1 MDITLTSL
9 ETEHSTLLK
18 GKIASQIALKG
29 GWLPFSRYM
38 ELALYEPGMGY
49 YSAGAHKLG
58 AGGDFTT
65 APELS
70 PLFGAAIC
78 STLLPVLEGL
88 KEKGL
93 PTQILEFGAGTGKLA
108 TSILTRLN
116 DLGFHLDRYDIIEI
130 SPDLAQR
137 QQERIRNTIGQLH
150 LKTQCNWLT
159 ELPNFKGIILAN
171 EVIDAIPCDA
181 IIYQN
186 GFWYWYGVA
195 FESDKLTWRIGS
207 PVEQHLLPEIL
218 LNGNF
223 SEGYVTELHTTA
235 NAWIQ
240 QVAKHLD
247 AGLFLTFD
255 YGFPEGEYYHP
266 QRLEGTLMAHHR
278 HHAIQDPFHLPGL
291 CDLTTHVEWS
301 QIARSALAEN
311 VDDVYLTNQ
320 AAYLLDA
327 GIGDIA
333 LEIGNPSDP
342 ETFLPISN
350 SLQKLLSEAEMGELF
365 KAFAFSKK
373 LESLLPGYVLED
385 LPGLRG
391 RNRLQTLVL

>member
-9 ETEHSTLLK
+9 ETEHSELLK
-18 GKIASQIALKG
+18 AKIASQIASQG
-29 GWLPFSRYM
+29 GWIPFSRYM
-38 ELALYEPGMGY
+38 EMALYEPGMGY

-58 AGGDFTT
+58 PGGDFTT

-78 STLLPVLEGL
+78 STLIPVLEGL
-88 KEKGL
+88 KAQNL

-108 TSILTRLN
+108 SSILTRLH
-116 DLGFHLDRYDIIEI
+116 DLNFTLDRYDIVEI

-137 QQERIRNTIGQLH
+137 QQEHISNTILQFDSQTH
-150 LKTQCNWLT
+150 CHWPS
-159 ELPNFKGIILAN
+159 ELPKDFKGVILAN
-171 EVIDAIPCDA
+171 EVIDAIPCDV

-195 FESDKLTWRIGS
+195 FENGKLLWKTGL
-207 PVEQHLLPEIL
+207 PVEQNLLPETL
-218 LNGNF
+218 LSGNF
-223 SEGYVTELHTTA
+223 SEGYVTELHAPA
-235 NAWIQ
+235 NAWMR
-240 QVAKHLD
+240 QVAKHLHS
-247 AGLFLTFD
+247 GLFLTLD

-291 CDLTTHVEWS
+291 CDLTTHVDWS
-301 QIARSALAEN
+301 QIARAALEEN
-311 VDDVYLTNQ
+311 ADDVYLTNQ

-333 LEIGNPSDP
+333 LEIGDPSNP
-342 ETFLPISN
+342 EMFLPISN
-350 SLQKLLSEAEMGELF
+350 ALQKLLSEAEMGELF
-365 KAFAFSKK
+365 KAFAFSKN
-373 LESLLPGYVLED
+373 LDGLLPGYTLED

-391 RNRLQTLVL
+391 RNRL

>member
-9 ETEHSTLLK
+9 ETEHSRLLK
-18 GKIASQIALKG
+18 DKIAAQIAFEG
-29 GWLPFSRYM
+29 GWIAFSRYM
-38 ELALYEPGMGY
+38 EMALYEPGMGY

-108 TSILTRLN
+108 TSILTRLS
-116 DLGFHLDRYDIIEI
+116 DLGFSLDQYNIIEI

-137 QQERIRNTIGQLH
+137 QKECIANVVRDLGLS
-150 LKTQCNWLT
+150 TQCTWLS
-159 ELPNFKGIILAN
+159 ELPNDFKGVILAN

-181 IIYQN
+181 IIFQN
-186 GFWYWYGVA
+186 GFWYWYGVTFKENA
-195 FESDKLTWRIGS
+195 LLWKAGK
-207 PVEQHLLPEIL
+207 PVAQDLLPESL
-218 LNGNF
+218 LSGNF
-223 SEGYVTELHTTA
+223 SEGYVTELHIPA
-235 NAWIQ
+235 NAWMH
-240 QVAKHLD
+240 QVAKHLNT
-247 AGLFLTFD
+247 GLFLTFD
-255 YGFPEGEYYHP
+255 YGFPESEYYHP

-278 HHAIQDPFHLPGL
+278 HHAIQDPFYLPGL
-291 CDLTTHVEWS
+291 CDLTTHVDWS

-311 VDDVYLTNQ
+311 VDDVFLTNQ

-333 LEIGNPSDP
+333 LEIGDPSNP

-365 KAFAFSKK
+365 KAFAFTKNLSN
-373 LESLLPGYVLED
+373 LLPGFTPED

-391 RNRLQTLVL
+391 RNRL

>member
-18 GKIASQIALKG
+18 AKIASQIASQG
-29 GWLPFSRYM
+29 GWIPFSRYM
-38 ELALYEPGMGY
+38 EMALYEPGMGY

-58 AGGDFTT
+58 SGGDFTT

-78 STLLPVLEGL
+78 STLIPVLEGL
-88 KEKGL
+88 KAQSL
-93 PTQILEFGAGTGKLA
+93 PAQILEFGAGTGKLA
-108 TSILTRLN
+108 SSILTRLH
-116 DLGFHLDRYDIIEI
+116 DLHFTLDRYDIVEI

-137 QQERIRNTIGQLH
+137 QQERVSSTILQLDSQ
-150 LKTQCNWLT
+150 TQCHWLS
-159 ELPNFKGIILAN
+159 ELPKDFKGVILAN

-181 IIYQN
+181 IMYQA
-186 GFWYWYGVA
+186 GFWYWYGVT
-195 FESDKLTWRIGS
+195 FEDGQLAWKIGL
-207 PVEQHLLPEIL
+207 PVEQNLLPETL

-223 SEGYVTELHTTA
+223 SEGYVTELHAPA
-235 NAWIQ
+235 NAWVR
-240 QVAKHLD
+240 QVAKHLHS
-247 AGLFLTFD
+247 GLFLTLD

-291 CDLTTHVEWS
+291 CDLTTHVDWS
-301 QIARSALAEN
+301 QIARTALAEN
-311 VDDVYLTNQ
+311 ADDVYLTNQ
-320 AAYLLDA
+320 ATYLLDA
-327 GIGDIA
+327 GISDLA
-333 LEIGNPSDP
+333 LEIGDPNNP

-350 SLQKLLSEAEMGELF
+350 ALQKLLSEAEMGELF
-365 KAFAFSKK
+365 KAFAFSKN
-373 LESLLPGYVLED
+373 LDRLLPGYILED

-391 RNRLQTLVL
+391 RNRL

>member
-9 ETEHSTLLK
+9 EMEHSKLLGSK
-18 GKIASQIALKG
+18 IATEIASQG
-29 GWLPFSRYM
+29 GWIAFSRYM
-38 ELALYEPGMGY
+38 EMALYEPGMGY

-58 AGGDFTT
+58 VGGDFTT

-70 PLFGAAIC
+70 PLFGAAIV
-78 STLLPVLEGL
+78 STILPILEGL
-88 KEKGL
+88 KAQGL
-93 PTQILEFGAGTGKLA
+93 PAKILEFGAGTGKLA
-108 TSILTRLN
+108 ESILTRLN
-116 DLGFHLDRYDIIEI
+116 DLGFQLDGYDIIEI
-130 SPDLAQR
+130 SPDLTQR
-137 QQERIRNTIGQLH
+137 QQERLH
-150 LKTQCNWLT
+150 KLAAELELSTKCSWLSSLT
-159 ELPNFKGIILAN
+159 ENFKGVILAN

-186 GFWYWYGVA
+186 GFWYWYGVSFA
-195 FESDKLTWRIGS
+195 EDKFFWKTGK
-207 PVEQHLLPEIL
+207 PVEQALLPESL
-218 LNGNF
+218 LSGNF
-223 SEGYVTELHTTA
+223 SEGYVTELHPQA
-235 NAWIQ
+235 NAWIRQ
-240 QVAKHLD
+240 IAKQLD

-255 YGFPEGEYYHP
+255 YGFPESEYYHP
-266 QRLEGTLMAHHR
+266 QRIEGTLMAHHR
-278 HHAIQDPFHLPGL
+278 HHAIQDPFYLPGL
-291 CDLTTHVEWS
+291 CDLTTHVEWA

-320 AAYLLDA
+320 AAFLLDA

-333 LEIGNPSDP
+333 LEIGDPSNP

-373 LESLLPGYVLED
+373 LGALLPGYVLED

-391 RNRLQTLVL
+391 RNRL

>member
-9 ETEHSTLLK
+9 ETEHSKLL
-18 GKIASQIALKG
+18 GSKIATEITSQG
-29 GWLPFSRYM
+29 GWIPFSRYM
-38 ELALYEPGMGY
+38 EMALYEPGMGY

-70 PLFGAAIC
+70 PLFGAAIV
-78 STLLPVLEGL
+78 SSILPVLEGL
-88 KEKGL
+88 KAQGL
-93 PTQILEFGAGTGKLA
+93 PARILEFGAGTGKLA
-108 TSILTRLN
+108 ESILSRLD
-116 DLGFHLDRYDIIEI
+116 DLGFQLDSYDIIEI
-130 SPDLAQR
+130 SPDLTQR
-137 QQERIRNTIGQLH
+137 QQERLHQLA
-150 LKTQCNWLT
+150 T
-159 ELPNFKGIILAN
+159 ELGLSTKCSWLSSLPKNFKGVILAN

-186 GFWYWYGVA
+186 GFWYWYGVSFA
-195 FESDKLTWRIGS
+195 DEKCFWKVGR
-207 PVEQHLLPEIL
+207 PVEQALLPESL
-218 LNGNF
+218 LTGNF
-223 SEGYVTELHTTA
+223 SEGYVTELHPQA
-235 NAWIQ
+235 NAWIGQ
-240 QVAKHLD
+240 IAEQLD

-255 YGFPEGEYYHP
+255 YGFPESEYYHP
-266 QRLEGTLMAHHR
+266 QRIEGTLMAHHR
-278 HHAIQDPFHLPGL
+278 HHAIQDPFYLPGL
-291 CDLTTHVEWS
+291 CDLTSHVEWT
-301 QIARSALAEN
+301 QIARSVLAEN

-320 AAYLLDA
+320 AAFLLDA

-333 LEIGNPSDP
+333 LEIGDPSHP

-373 LESLLPGYVLED
+373 LDDLLPGSVLED

-391 RNRLQTLVL
+391 RNRL

>member
-9 ETEHSTLLK
+9 EMEHSKLLGSK
-18 GKIASQIALKG
+18 IATEIASQG
-29 GWLPFSRYM
+29 GWIAFSRYM
-38 ELALYEPGMGY
+38 EMALYEPGMGY

-70 PLFGAAIC
+70 PLFGAAIV
-78 STLLPVLEGL
+78 SAILPVLEGL
-88 KEKGL
+88 KAQGL
-93 PTQILEFGAGTGKLA
+93 PAKILEFGAGTGKLA
-108 TSILTRLN
+108 ESILTRLN
-116 DLGFHLDRYDIIEI
+116 DLGFQLDGYDIIEI
-130 SPDLAQR
+130 SPDLTQR
-137 QQERIRNTIGQLH
+137 QQERLH
-150 LKTQCNWLT
+150 KLAAELELSTKCSWLSSLT
-159 ELPNFKGIILAN
+159 ENFKGVILAN

-186 GFWYWYGVA
+186 GFWYWYGVSFA
-195 FESDKLTWRIGS
+195 EDKFFWKTGK
-207 PVEQHLLPEIL
+207 PVEQALLPESL
-218 LNGNF
+218 LSGNF
-223 SEGYVTELHTTA
+223 SEGYVTELHPQA
-235 NAWIQ
+235 NAWIRQ
-240 QVAKHLD
+240 IAKQLD

-255 YGFPEGEYYHP
+255 YGFPESEYYHP
-266 QRLEGTLMAHHR
+266 QRIEGTLMAHHR
-278 HHAIQDPFHLPGL
+278 HHAIQDPFYLPGL
-291 CDLTTHVEWS
+291 CDLTTHVEWA

-320 AAYLLDA
+320 AAFLLDA

-333 LEIGNPSDP
+333 LEIGDPSNP

-373 LESLLPGYVLED
+373 LDDLLPGYVLED

-391 RNRLQTLVL
+391 RNRL

>member
-9 ETEHSTLLK
+9 EMEHSKLLGSK
-18 GKIASQIALKG
+18 IATEIASQG
-29 GWLPFSRYM
+29 GWIPFSRYM
-38 ELALYEPGMGY
+38 EMALYEPGMGY

-70 PLFGAAIC
+70 PLFGAAIV
-78 STLLPVLEGL
+78 SAILPVLEGL
-88 KEKGL
+88 KAQGL
-93 PTQILEFGAGTGKLA
+93 PAKILEFGAGTGKLA
-108 TSILTRLN
+108 ESILTRLN
-116 DLGFHLDRYDIIEI
+116 DLGFQLDGYDIIEI
-130 SPDLAQR
+130 SPDLTQR
-137 QQERIRNTIGQLH
+137 QQERLH
-150 LKTQCNWLT
+150 KLAAELELSTKCSWLSSLS
-159 ELPNFKGIILAN
+159 ENFKGVILAN

-186 GFWYWYGVA
+186 GFWYWCGVSFA
-195 FESDKLTWRIGS
+195 EDKFFWKTGK
-207 PVEQHLLPEIL
+207 PVEQALLPESL
-218 LNGNF
+218 LSGNF
-223 SEGYVTELHTTA
+223 SEGYVTELHPQA
-235 NAWIQ
+235 NAWIRQ
-240 QVAKHLD
+240 IAKHLD

-255 YGFPEGEYYHP
+255 YGFPESEYYHP
-266 QRLEGTLMAHHR
+266 QRIEGTLMAHHR
-278 HHAIQDPFHLPGL
+278 HHAIQDPFYLPGL
-291 CDLTTHVEWS
+291 CDLTTHVEWA

-320 AAYLLDA
+320 AAFLLDA

-333 LEIGNPSDP
+333 LEIGDPSNP

-373 LESLLPGYVLED
+373 LDVLLPGYVLED
-385 LPGLRG
+385 LRGLRG
-391 RNRLQTLVL
+391 RNRL

>member
-9 ETEHSTLLK
+9 EMEHSKLLGSK
-18 GKIASQIALKG
+18 IATEIASQG
-29 GWLPFSRYM
+29 GWIAFSRYM
-38 ELALYEPGMGY
+38 EMALYEPGMGY

-58 AGGDFTT
+58 AGGDFIT

-70 PLFGAAIC
+70 PLFGAAIV
-78 STLLPVLEGL
+78 STILPVLEGL
-88 KEKGL
+88 KAQGVPAK
-93 PTQILEFGAGTGKLA
+93 ILEFGAGTGKLA
-108 TSILTRLN
+108 ESILTRLN
-116 DLGFHLDRYDIIEI
+116 DLGFQLDGYDIIEI
-130 SPDLAQR
+130 SPDLTQR
-137 QQERIRNTIGQLH
+137 QQERLH
-150 LKTQCNWLT
+150 KLTAELELSTKCSWLSSLT
-159 ELPNFKGIILAN
+159 ENFKGVILAN

-186 GFWYWYGVA
+186 GFWYWYGVSFA
-195 FESDKLTWRIGS
+195 EDKFFWKTGK
-207 PVEQHLLPEIL
+207 PVEQALLPESL
-218 LNGNF
+218 LSGNF
-223 SEGYVTELHTTA
+223 SEGYVTELHPQA
-235 NAWIQ
+235 NAWIRQ
-240 QVAKHLD
+240 IAKQLD

-255 YGFPEGEYYHP
+255 YGFPESEYYHP
-266 QRLEGTLMAHHR
+266 QRIEGTLMAHHR
-278 HHAIQDPFHLPGL
+278 HHAIQDPFYLPGL
-291 CDLTTHVEWS
+291 CDLTTHVEWA

-320 AAYLLDA
+320 AAFLLDA

-333 LEIGNPSDP
+333 LEIGDPSNP

-373 LESLLPGYVLED
+373 LGALLPGYVLED

-391 RNRLQTLVL
+391 RNRL

>member
-9 ETEHSTLLK
+9 EMEHSKLLGSK
-18 GKIASQIALKG
+18 IATEIASQG
-29 GWLPFSRYM
+29 GWIAFSRYM
-38 ELALYEPGMGY
+38 EMALYEPGMGY

-58 AGGDFTT
+58 AGGDFIT

-70 PLFGAAIC
+70 PLFGAAIV
-78 STLLPVLEGL
+78 STILPVLEGL
-88 KEKGL
+88 KAQGL
-93 PTQILEFGAGTGKLA
+93 PAKILEFGAGTGKLA
-108 TSILTRLN
+108 ESILTRLN
-116 DLGFHLDRYDIIEI
+116 DLGFQLDGYDIIEI
-130 SPDLAQR
+130 SPDLTQR
-137 QQERIRNTIGQLH
+137 QQERLH
-150 LKTQCNWLT
+150 KLTAELELSTKCSWLSSLS
-159 ELPNFKGIILAN
+159 ENFKGVILAN

-186 GFWYWYGVA
+186 GFWYWYGVSFA
-195 FESDKLTWRIGS
+195 EDKYFWKTGK
-207 PVEQHLLPEIL
+207 PVEQALLPESL
-218 LNGNF
+218 LSGNF
-223 SEGYVTELHTTA
+223 SEGYVTELHPQA
-235 NAWIQ
+235 NAWIRQ
-240 QVAKHLD
+240 IAKQLD

-255 YGFPEGEYYHP
+255 YGFPESEYYHP
-266 QRLEGTLMAHHR
+266 QRIEGTLMAHHR
-278 HHAIQDPFHLPGL
+278 HHAIQDPFYLPGL
-291 CDLTTHVEWS
+291 CDLTTHVEWA

-320 AAYLLDA
+320 AAFLLDA

-333 LEIGNPSDP
+333 LEIGDPSNP

-373 LESLLPGYVLED
+373 LDDLLPGYVLED

-391 RNRLQTLVL
+391 RNRL

>member
-9 ETEHSTLLK
+9 ETEHSQLLSN
-18 GKIASQIALKG
+18 KIASQITSEG
-29 GWLPFSRYM
+29 GWMAFSRYM
-38 ELALYEPGMGY
+38 EMALYEPGMGY

-65 APELS
+65 SPELS

-88 KEKGL
+88 QAKGL

-108 TSILTRLN
+108 QSILTRLN
-116 DLGFHLDRYDIIEI
+116 GLGFSLDRYDIIEI

-137 QQERIRNTIGQLH
+137 QKELLDKTLADTRAS
-150 LKTQCNWLT
+150 TQCQWLSA
-159 ELPNFKGIILAN
+159 LPENYQGIILAN

-181 IIYQN
+181 IIFQN
-186 GFWYWYGVA
+186 GFWYWHGVI
-195 FESDKLTWRIGS
+195 FEDGKFAWKAGK
-207 PVEQHLLPEIL
+207 PVEQNLLPESL
-218 LNGNF
+218 LGGNF
-223 SEGYVTELHTTA
+223 SEGYVTELHTPA
-235 NAWIQ
+235 NAWMH
-240 QVAKHLD
+240 QVAKHLET
-247 AGLFLTFD
+247 GLFLTFD
-255 YGFPEGEYYHP
+255 YGFPESEYYHP

-278 HHAIQDPFHLPGL
+278 HHAIQDPFYLPGL

-311 VDDVYLTNQ
+311 ADDVYLSNQ
-320 AAYLLDA
+320 AGYLLDA

-333 LEIGNPSDP
+333 LEIGDPSNP

-350 SLQKLLSEAEMGELF
+350 ALQKLLSEAEMGELF
-365 KAFAFSKK
+365 KVFAFSKN
-373 LESLLPGYVLED
+373 LNAILPGYALED

-391 RNRLQTLVL
+391 RNRL

>member
-9 ETEHSTLLK
+9 EMEHSKLLGSK
-18 GKIASQIALKG
+18 IATEIASQG
-29 GWLPFSRYM
+29 GWIAFSRYM
-38 ELALYEPGMGY
+38 EMALYEPGMGY

-70 PLFGAAIC
+70 PLFGAAIV
-78 STLLPVLEGL
+78 STILPVLEGL
-88 KEKGL
+88 KAQGL
-93 PTQILEFGAGTGKLA
+93 PAKILEFGAGTGKLA
-108 TSILTRLN
+108 ESILTRLN
-116 DLGFHLDRYDIIEI
+116 DLGFQLDGYDIIEI
-130 SPDLAQR
+130 SPDLTQR
-137 QQERIRNTIGQLH
+137 QQERLH
-150 LKTQCNWLT
+150 KLASELELSTKCSWLSSLT
-159 ELPNFKGIILAN
+159 ENFKGVILAN

-186 GFWYWYGVA
+186 GFWYWCGVSFA
-195 FESDKLTWRIGS
+195 EDKFFWKTGK
-207 PVEQHLLPEIL
+207 PVEQALLPESL
-218 LNGNF
+218 LSGNF
-223 SEGYVTELHTTA
+223 SEGYVTELHPQA
-235 NAWIQ
+235 NAWIRQ
-240 QVAKHLD
+240 IAKQLD

-255 YGFPEGEYYHP
+255 YGFPESEYYHP
-266 QRLEGTLMAHHR
+266 QRIEGTLMAHHR
-278 HHAIQDPFHLPGL
+278 HHAIQDPFYLPGL
-291 CDLTTHVEWS
+291 CDLTTHVEWA

-320 AAYLLDA
+320 AAFLLDA

-333 LEIGNPSDP
+333 LEIGDPSNP

-373 LESLLPGYVLED
+373 LDDLLPGYVLED

-391 RNRLQTLVL
+391 RNRL

>member
-9 ETEHSTLLK
+9 ETEHSELLK
-18 GKIASQIALKG
+18 AKIASQIASQG

-38 ELALYEPGMGY
+38 EMALYEPGMGY

-88 KEKGL
+88 QEKGL
-93 PTQILEFGAGTGKLA
+93 QTQILEFGAGTGKLA
-108 TSILTRLN
+108 TSIMGRLH
-116 DLGFHLDRYDIIEI
+116 DLGFSLDRYDIIEI

-137 QQERIRNTIGQLH
+137 QQERISGLVQELNLP
-150 LKTQCNWLT
+150 TQCHWLS
-159 ELPNFKGIILAN
+159 ELPKKFRGVILAN

-186 GFWYWYGVA
+186 GFWYQYGVC
-195 FESDKLTWRIGS
+195 FENEKLLWKAGS
-207 PVEQHLLPEIL
+207 PIAQDLLPDNL
-218 LNGNF
+218 LTGNF
-223 SEGYVTELHTTA
+223 SEGYITELHSPA
-235 NAWIQ
+235 NAWMR
-240 QVAKHLD
+240 QVAKQLD
-247 AGLFLTFD
+247 TGLFLTFD

-266 QRLEGTLMAHHR
+266 QRGEGTLMAHHR

-301 QIARSALAEN
+301 QIARSALIEDA
-311 VDDVYLTNQ
+311 DDVYLTNQ

-365 KAFAFSKK
+365 KAFAFSKN
-373 LESLLPGYVLED
+373 LQGLLPGHSLED

-391 RNRLQTLVL
+391 RNRL

>member
-9 ETEHSTLLK
+9 EMEHSKLLGSK
-18 GKIASQIALKG
+18 IATEIASQG
-29 GWLPFSRYM
+29 GWIAFSRYM
-38 ELALYEPGMGY
+38 EMALYEPGMGY

-70 PLFGAAIC
+70 PLFGAAIV
-78 STLLPVLEGL
+78 STILPVLEGL
-88 KEKGL
+88 KAQGL
-93 PTQILEFGAGTGKLA
+93 PAKILEFGAGTGKLA
-108 TSILTRLN
+108 ESILTRLN
-116 DLGFHLDRYDIIEI
+116 DLGFQLDGYDIIEI
-130 SPDLAQR
+130 SPDLTQR
-137 QQERIRNTIGQLH
+137 QQERLH
-150 LKTQCNWLT
+150 KLTAELELSTKCSWLSSLS
-159 ELPNFKGIILAN
+159 ENFKGVILAN

-186 GFWYWYGVA
+186 GFWYWYGVSFA
-195 FESDKLTWRIGS
+195 EDKFFWKTGK
-207 PVEQHLLPEIL
+207 PVEQALLPESL
-218 LNGNF
+218 LSGNF
-223 SEGYVTELHTTA
+223 SEGYVTELHPQA
-235 NAWIQ
+235 NAWIRQ
-240 QVAKHLD
+240 IAKHLD

-255 YGFPEGEYYHP
+255 YGFPESEYYHP
-266 QRLEGTLMAHHR
+266 QRIEGTLMAHHR
-278 HHAIQDPFHLPGL
+278 HHAIQDPFYLPGL
-291 CDLTTHVEWS
+291 CDLTTHVEWA

-320 AAYLLDA
+320 AAFLLDA

-333 LEIGNPSDP
+333 LEIGDPSNP

-373 LESLLPGYVLED
+373 LDDLLPGYVLED

-391 RNRLQTLVL
+391 RNRL

>member
-9 ETEHSTLLK
+9 ETEHSRLLK
-18 GKIASQIALKG
+18 DKIAAQIAFEG
-29 GWLPFSRYM
+29 GWIAFSRYM
-38 ELALYEPGMGY
+38 EIALYEPGMGY

-108 TSILTRLN
+108 TSILTRLS
-116 DLGFHLDRYDIIEI
+116 DLGFSLDQYSIIEI

-137 QQERIRNTIGQLH
+137 QKECIANVVRDLGLS
-150 LKTQCNWLT
+150 TQCTWLS
-159 ELPNFKGIILAN
+159 ELPNDFKGVILAN

-181 IIYQN
+181 IIFQN
-186 GFWYWYGVA
+186 GFWYWYGVTFKENA
-195 FESDKLTWRIGS
+195 LLWKAGK
-207 PVEQHLLPEIL
+207 PVAQDLLPESL
-218 LNGNF
+218 LSGNF
-223 SEGYVTELHTTA
+223 SEGYVTELHIPA
-235 NAWIQ
+235 NAWMH
-240 QVAKHLD
+240 QVAKHLNT
-247 AGLFLTFD
+247 GLFLTFD
-255 YGFPEGEYYHP
+255 YGFPESEYYHP

-278 HHAIQDPFHLPGL
+278 HHAIQDPFYLPGL
-291 CDLTTHVEWS
+291 CDLTTHVDWS

-311 VDDVYLTNQ
+311 VDDVFLTNQ

-333 LEIGNPSDP
+333 LEIGDPSNP

-365 KAFAFSKK
+365 KAFAFTKNLSN
-373 LESLLPGYVLED
+373 LLPGFTPED

-391 RNRLQTLVL
+391 RNRL

>member
-9 ETEHSTLLK
+9 ETAHTELLSQ
-18 GKIASQIALKG
+18 KIMAETTANG
-29 GWLPFSRYM
+29 GWMAFSRYM
-38 ELALYEPGMGY
+38 EMALYEPGMGY

-70 PLFGAAIC
+70 PLFGYAIVE
-78 STLLPVLEGL
+78 TLLPILEGL
-88 KEKGL
+88 QAQGH

-108 TSILTRLN
+108 ESILSRLHE
-116 DLGFHLDRYDIIEI
+116 LGFSLDHYDIIEI

-137 QQERIRNTIGQLH
+137 QEERLKQLSED
-150 LKTQCNWLT
+150 LNLSTQCRWLSS
-159 ELPNFKGIILAN
+159 LPNNFKGIILAN

-181 IIYQN
+181 IIFQN
-186 GFWYWYGVA
+186 GFWYWQGV
-195 FESDKLTWRIGS
+195 SIIDGKLAWAAGK
-207 PVEQHLLPEIL
+207 PVEQDLLPEAL
-218 LNGNF
+218 LTGNF
-223 SEGYVTELHTTA
+223 SEGYVTELHAPA
-235 NAWIQ
+235 NAWMQ

-247 AGLFLTFD
+247 TGLFLTFD
-255 YGFPEGEYYHP
+255 YGFPESEYYHA

-301 QIARSALAEN
+301 QIARSALSEG
-311 VDDVYLTNQ
+311 VDDVYLSNQ
-320 AAYLLDA
+320 ASYLLDA

-333 LEIGNPSDP
+333 LEIGDPSNP

-350 SLQKLLSEAEMGELF
+350 ALQKLLSEAEMGELF
-365 KAFAFSKK
+365 KVFAFSKK
-373 LESLLPGYVLED
+373 LQDLLPDHTLED

-391 RNRLQTLVL
+391 RNRL

>member
-9 ETEHSTLLK
+9 ETEHSALLK
-18 GKIASQIALKG
+18 AKIASQIASQG

-38 ELALYEPGMGY
+38 EIALYEPGMGY

-65 APELS
+65 APELT

-88 KEKGL
+88 KQKGL

-137 QQERIRNTIGQLH
+137 QQERISSTIQKLN
-150 LKTQCNWLT
+150 LKTQFHWLS
-159 ELPNFKGIILAN
+159 ELPKNFKGIILAN

-181 IIYQN
+181 IIFKD
-186 GFWYWYGVA
+186 GFWYWHGVA
-195 FESDKLTWRIGS
+195 LENETLTWKVGS
-207 PVEQHLLPEIL
+207 PVEQKLLPESL
-218 LNGNF
+218 LSGNF
-223 SEGYVTELHTTA
+223 SESYVTELHMPA
-235 NAWIQ
+235 NAWMQ
-240 QVAKHLD
+240 QVAKHLEL
-247 AGLFLTFD
+247 GLFLTFD
-255 YGFPEGEYYHP
+255 YGFPESEYYHP

-278 HHAIQDPFHLPGL
+278 HHAIQDPFYLPGL

-301 QIARSALAEN
+301 QIARSALTEN

-333 LEIGNPSDP
+333 LEIGDPSDP

-365 KAFAFSKK
+365 KAFAFSKN
-373 LESLLPGYVLED
+373 LESFLPGYILED

-391 RNRLQTLVL
+391 RNRL

>member
-9 ETEHSTLLK
+9 ETEHSQLLSN
-18 GKIASQIALKG
+18 KIASQITSEG
-29 GWLPFSRYM
+29 GWVAFSRYM
-38 ELALYEPGMGY
+38 EMALYEPGMGY

-65 APELS
+65 SPELS

-88 KEKGL
+88 QAKGL

-108 TSILTRLN
+108 QSILTRLN
-116 DLGFHLDRYDIIEI
+116 GLGFSLDRYDIIEI

-137 QQERIRNTIGQLH
+137 QKELLDKTLADTRAS
-150 LKTQCNWLT
+150 TQCQWLSA
-159 ELPNFKGIILAN
+159 LPENYQGIILAN

-181 IIYQN
+181 IIFQN
-186 GFWYWYGVA
+186 GFWYWHGVI
-195 FESDKLTWRIGS
+195 FEDGKFAWKAGK
-207 PVEQHLLPEIL
+207 PVEQNLLPESL
-218 LNGNF
+218 LGGNF
-223 SEGYVTELHTTA
+223 SEGYVTELHTPA
-235 NAWIQ
+235 NAWMH
-240 QVAKHLD
+240 QVAKHLET
-247 AGLFLTFD
+247 GLFLTFD
-255 YGFPEGEYYHP
+255 YGFPESEYYHP

-278 HHAIQDPFHLPGL
+278 HHSIQNPFYLPGL

-311 VDDVYLTNQ
+311 ADDVYLSNQ
-320 AAYLLDA
+320 AGYLLDA

-333 LEIGNPSDP
+333 LEIGDPSNP

-350 SLQKLLSEAEMGELF
+350 ALQKLLSEAEMGELF
-365 KAFAFSKK
+365 KVFAFSKN
-373 LESLLPGYVLED
+373 LNAILPGYALED

-391 RNRLQTLVL
+391 RNRL

>member
-9 ETEHSTLLK
+9 EMEHSKLLGSK
-18 GKIASQIALKG
+18 IATEIASQG
-29 GWLPFSRYM
+29 GWIAFSRYM
-38 ELALYEPGMGY
+38 EMALYEPGMGY

-70 PLFGAAIC
+70 PLFGAAIV
-78 STLLPVLEGL
+78 STILPVLEGL
-88 KEKGL
+88 KAQGL
-93 PTQILEFGAGTGKLA
+93 PAKILEFGAGTGKLA
-108 TSILTRLN
+108 ESILTRLN
-116 DLGFHLDRYDIIEI
+116 DLGFQLDGYDIIEI
-130 SPDLAQR
+130 SPDLTQR
-137 QQERIRNTIGQLH
+137 QQERLH
-150 LKTQCNWLT
+150 KLASELELSTKCSWLSSLT
-159 ELPNFKGIILAN
+159 ENFKGVILAN

-186 GFWYWYGVA
+186 GFWYWYGVSFA
-195 FESDKLTWRIGS
+195 EDKFFWKTGK
-207 PVEQHLLPEIL
+207 PVEQALLPESL
-218 LNGNF
+218 LSGNF
-223 SEGYVTELHTTA
+223 SEGYVTELHPQA
-235 NAWIQ
+235 NAWIRQ
-240 QVAKHLD
+240 IAKQLD

-255 YGFPEGEYYHP
+255 YGFPESEYYHP
-266 QRLEGTLMAHHR
+266 QRIEGTLMAHHR
-278 HHAIQDPFHLPGL
+278 HHAIQDPFYLPGL
-291 CDLTTHVEWS
+291 CDLTTHVEWA

-320 AAYLLDA
+320 AAFLLDA

-333 LEIGNPSDP
+333 LEIGDPSNP

-373 LESLLPGYVLED
+373 LDDLLPGYVLED

-391 RNRLQTLVL
+391 RNRL

>member
-9 ETEHSTLLK
+9 EMEHSKLLGSK
-18 GKIASQIALKG
+18 IATEIASQG
-29 GWLPFSRYM
+29 GWIAFSHYM
-38 ELALYEPGMGY
+38 EMALYEPGMGY

-70 PLFGAAIC
+70 PLFGAAIV
-78 STLLPVLEGL
+78 STILPVLEGL
-88 KEKGL
+88 KAQGL
-93 PTQILEFGAGTGKLA
+93 PAKILEFGAGTGKLA
-108 TSILTRLN
+108 ESILTRLN
-116 DLGFHLDRYDIIEI
+116 DLGFQLDGYDIIEI
-130 SPDLAQR
+130 SPDLTQR
-137 QQERIRNTIGQLH
+137 QQERLH
-150 LKTQCNWLT
+150 KLTAELELSTKCSWLSSLS
-159 ELPNFKGIILAN
+159 ENFKGVILAN

-186 GFWYWYGVA
+186 GFWYWYGVSFA
-195 FESDKLTWRIGS
+195 EDKYFWKTGK
-207 PVEQHLLPEIL
+207 PVEQALLPESL
-218 LNGNF
+218 LSGNF
-223 SEGYVTELHTTA
+223 SEGYVTELHPQA
-235 NAWIQ
+235 NAWIRQ
-240 QVAKHLD
+240 IAKQLD

-255 YGFPEGEYYHP
+255 YGFPESEYYHP
-266 QRLEGTLMAHHR
+266 QRIEGTLMAHHR
-278 HHAIQDPFHLPGL
+278 HHAIQDPFYLPGL
-291 CDLTTHVEWS
+291 CDLTTHVEWA

-320 AAYLLDA
+320 AAFLLDA

-333 LEIGNPSDP
+333 LEIGDPSNP

-373 LESLLPGYVLED
+373 LDDLLPGYVLED
-385 LPGLRG
+385 LPCLRG
-391 RNRLQTLVL
+391 RNRL

>member
-9 ETEHSTLLK
+9 EMEHSELLK
-18 GKIASQIALKG
+18 GKIASEIASHG

-38 ELALYEPGMGY
+38 EMALYEPEMGY

-78 STLLPVLEGL
+78 SSLLPVLESL

-108 TSILTRLN
+108 SSILNRLH
-116 DLGFHLDRYDIIEI
+116 DLGFSLDRYDIIEI

-137 QQERIRNTIGQLH
+137 QEKHIGDL
-150 LKTQCNWLT
+150 LKELKLSTQCHWLK
-159 ELPNFKGIILAN
+159 ELPKNFKGIMLAN
-171 EVIDAIPCDA
+171 EVIDAIPCDV

-195 FESDKLTWRIGS
+195 FKDGKFIWKVGL
-207 PVEQHLLPEIL
+207 PVKQELLPESL
-218 LNGNF
+218 LGGDF
-223 SEGYVTELHTTA
+223 SEGYVTELHAPA
-235 NAWIQ
+235 NAWMH

-247 AGLFLTFD
+247 TGLFLTFD
-255 YGFPEGEYYHP
+255 YGFPESEYYHP
-266 QRLEGTLMAHHR
+266 QRLVGTLMAHHR
-278 HHAIQDPFHLPGL
+278 HHAIQDPFYLPGL

-301 QIARSALAEN
+301 QIAHSALAEN
-311 VDDVYLTNQ
+311 ADDVYLTNQ

-365 KAFAFSKK
+365 KAFAFSKN
-373 LESLLPGYVLED
+373 LDTLLPGFSLED

-391 RNRLQTLVL
+391 RNRL

>member
-9 ETEHSTLLK
+9 EMEHSKLLGSK
-18 GKIASQIALKG
+18 IATEIASQG
-29 GWLPFSRYM
+29 GWIAFSRYM
-38 ELALYEPGMGY
+38 EMALYEPGMGY

-70 PLFGAAIC
+70 PLFGAAIV
-78 STLLPVLEGL
+78 STILPVLEGL
-88 KEKGL
+88 KAQGL
-93 PTQILEFGAGTGKLA
+93 PAKILEFGAGTGKLA
-108 TSILTRLN
+108 ESILTRLN
-116 DLGFHLDRYDIIEI
+116 DLGFQLDGYDIIEI
-130 SPDLAQR
+130 SPDLTQR
-137 QQERIRNTIGQLH
+137 QQERLH
-150 LKTQCNWLT
+150 KLAAELELSTKCSWLSSLT
-159 ELPNFKGIILAN
+159 ENFKGVILAN

-186 GFWYWYGVA
+186 GFWYWYGVSFA
-195 FESDKLTWRIGS
+195 EDKFFWKTGK
-207 PVEQHLLPEIL
+207 PVEQALLPESL
-218 LNGNF
+218 LSGNF
-223 SEGYVTELHTTA
+223 SEGYVTELHPQA
-235 NAWIQ
+235 NAWIRQ
-240 QVAKHLD
+240 IAKHLD

-255 YGFPEGEYYHP
+255 YGFPESEYYHP
-266 QRLEGTLMAHHR
+266 QRIEGTLMAHHR
-278 HHAIQDPFHLPGL
+278 HHAIQNPFYLPGL
-291 CDLTTHVEWS
+291 CDLTTHVEWA

-320 AAYLLDA
+320 AAFLLDA

-333 LEIGNPSDP
+333 LEIGDPSNP

-373 LESLLPGYVLED
+373 LDDLLPGYVLED

-391 RNRLQTLVL
+391 RNRL